1 MRENH
6 ENRSVSSYGSY
17 MEVQGEDL
25 ILIWKPEEHNVFTV
39 FSQMLWHVCANN
51 KNNCLQFAQQLTAY
65 GLLIKTDESILT

>member
-17 MEVQGEDL
+17 VEVQGEDL

-39 FSQMLWHVCANN
+39 FLKCFGTCVQTIRTLT
-51 KNNCLQFAQQLTAY
+51 LTAY

>member
-17 MEVQGEDL
+17 VEVQGEDL

-39 FSQMLWHVCANN
+39 FLYVCANN